1 MKIALFEQTR
11 HLRLFSA
18 VKVSK
23 FSLLRQLL
31 SAPSSTEPLASPSM
45 PQTVKTKM
53 EYGMIYDFDM
63 NDMGKF
69 EPRYQLNLNSG
80 SIGDVD
86 DCSLWVALI

>member
-1 MKIALFEQTR
+1 
-11 HLRLFSA
+11 
-18 VKVSK
+18 
-23 FSLLRQLL
+23 
-31 SAPSSTEPLASPSM
+31 M

-80 SIGDVD
+80 LIGDVD